1 MQIGGV
7 IQAILA
13 GIFMG
18 TMGLFSRKTGFPAEM
33 ITFFRL
39 IIGSF
44 FVMLLLL
51 LTGRVRQLR
60 IWPGWAVLFNGLMLA
75 GFIIFY
81 VQAMFL
87 TTMANSIMIVYLAPL
102 AASVF
107 AHYAFGERLN
117 VMSTALICTALFGFA
132 MMMEFKIDISGDA
145 RHLAGLGFAGLA
157 MLCYAAFI
165 LINRRIDPKIPVYT
179 RTYYQML
186 TGALCMLPFFVT
198 SMPPITPVNWL
209 WLLGAGFFPGF
220 LGILFAVMALEKLP
234 AATFGTL
241 AYFEPI
247 CVVILGWLVF
257 NENLSIMQL
266 SGCLLIIISGA
277 VKGYLASQQ
286 PSSKPSAN
294 AAEPSSC

>member
-1 MQIGGV
+1 MQATGI

-13 GIFMG
+13 GVFMG

-39 IIGSF
+39 LIGSC
-44 FVMLLLL
+44 FVALLLL
-51 LTGRVRQLR
+51 ATGRIKELR

-87 TTMANSIMIVYLAPL
+87 TTMANSIMMVYLAPL

-107 AHYAFGERLN
+107 AHFFMQEKLTLTS
-117 VMSTALICTALFGFA
+117 VFLICAALFGFA
-132 MMMEFKIDISGDA
+132 MMMEFKIDLSGTGS
-145 RHLAGLGFAGLA
+145 HLLGLGFASLA

-165 LINRRIDPKIPVYT
+165 LINRRMNPGVPDYT

-186 TGALCMLPFFVT
+186 TGALCMLPFMVT
-198 SMPPITPVNWL
+198 KMVPISPIDWAWL
-209 WLLGAGFFPGF
+209 VGAGLFPGF
-220 LGILFAVMALEKLP
+220 LGILFAVLALAKLP
-234 AATFGTL
+234 AATYGTL

-247 CVVILGWLVF
+247 CVVIIGWMVF
-257 NENLSIMQL
+257 GESLSPMQL
-266 SGCLLIIISGA
+266 AGCGIIIVSGT
-277 VKGYLASQQ
+277 VKGYV
-286 PSSKPSAN
+286 SSHT
-294 AAEPSSC
+294 EPPKSSPVIPETTSC